1 MKKFLDNNLFS
12 ITNRHFKRNDGK
24 HSDKKAVRVAS
35 EPSIYDIIQATKAE
49 AKERPDDKGLKYAL
63 AQLHFFGRKNGYTAP
78 ASIVVSTINSSCS
91 KMFPYSRVSS
101 VLTAGIEK
109 LSLKLDSK
117 FLDRVAETIDNQNA
131 YDDVVTKLELT
142 DMQIKSVE
150 SRKYLSNK
158 VNTLKGAD
166 TVNNLMYE
174 IEEVSSD
181 PVKTSDSILENDS
194 LLNAYKTPT
203 NQYEGQ
209 WEKEAEFLNII
220 DFSSLPYEF
229 ESFDVRTAQYQILDS
244 LSEQEWGTYLEKMSS
259 AGVSVEYSEEYDT
272 FNVTSFNIN
281 TEDPAEPT
289 KSKDTTK
296 LEYEHFPAKA
306 PPGIKKKKVPGE
318 EGKKEVEVITK
329 LEGQA
334 KESFTKIYK
343 RTEQLRKLKDKQVE
357 IQANLTAIKNS
368 YVEEKESVAVELEG
382 YLKFAETSFKKLG
395 LLEEYAY
402 ALETSEGVI
411 LAAIKQTGKIVVPE
425 DPTKQIIPADAQNI
439 LDRLKKM
446 GKITD
451 ELVAEVEKQINDENS
466 LVKTT
471 EHITKTLY
479 TFQPAEKDV
488 PKIRGEIKQAGP
500 LDKFMNFL
508 KNSISEVKKFFGFV
522 ESKVD
527 EFSAE
532 YQELQEILDKS

>member
-174 IEEVSSD
+174 IEELSD
-181 PVKTSDSILENDS
+181 DSVKTSDSILENDS
-194 LLNAYKTPT
+194 LLHAYKTPT

-244 LSEQEWGTYLEKMSS
+244 LSEQEWGSYLEKMSS

-272 FNVTSFNIN
+272 FNVTSFNKDA
-281 TEDPAEPT
+281 EDPAEPT

-296 LEYEHFPAKA
+296 LEYEPSSKS
-306 PPGIKKKKVPGE
+306 PGGIKKKKVPGE

-343 RTEQLRKLKDKQVE
+343 RTEQLRKLKDKQLE

-368 YVEEKESVAVELEG
+368 YTEEKESVSVELEG
-382 YLKFAETSFKKLG
+382 YLKFAESSFQKLG
-395 LLEEYAY
+395 LFEEMAY

-411 LAAIKQTGKIVVPE
+411 LAAIKQTGKITVPE
-425 DPTKQIIPADAQNI
+425 DPTKQIIPADATNI

-446 GKITD
+446 GKIHVI
-451 ELVAEVEKQINDENS
+451 LPAKFLRRINAIALKVLFS
-466 LVKTT
+466 L
-471 EHITKTLY
+471 H
-479 TFQPAEKDV
+479 
-488 PKIRGEIKQAGP
+488 
-500 LDKFMNFL
+500 
-508 KNSISEVKKFFGFV
+508 
-522 ESKVD
+522 
-527 EFSAE
+527 
-532 YQELQEILDKS
+532 